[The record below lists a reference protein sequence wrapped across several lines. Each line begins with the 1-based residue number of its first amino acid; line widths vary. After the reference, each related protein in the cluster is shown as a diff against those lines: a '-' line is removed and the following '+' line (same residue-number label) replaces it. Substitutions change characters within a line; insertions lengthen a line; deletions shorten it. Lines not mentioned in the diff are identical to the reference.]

1 MIKMLREM
9 NRDRYKALQLLAD
22 HLRTPSKD
30 LSLNAIFNDVKDED
44 LKWVT
49 EKIQG
54 STDDHRMVHEREAV
68 TMVYIDSTQGW
79 LPVND
84 ASVGGAPLQITY
96 GVKYLVV
103 AGGGEM
109 DLIQKQEAVLE
120 DIEHLVM
127 GLLL

>member
-49 EKIQG
+49 EKIHYYLLRLLEE
-54 STDDHRMVHEREAV
+54 SECELDEEVEL
-68 TMVYIDSTQGW
+68 I
-79 LPVND
+79 
-84 ASVGGAPLQITY
+84 PL
-96 GVKYLVV
+96 
-103 AGGGEM
+103 
-109 DLIQKQEAVLE
+109 LE
-120 DIEHLVM
+120 Y
-127 GLLL
+127 